1 MLKAGGGYLVGV
13 SVRVFY
19 TQPTVSP
26 QIPDQ
31 RKAAAVKNNNSSI
44 GFHLLSCGS
53 DENMP

>member
-1 MLKAGGGYLVGV
+1 MLKAGGGYLIGV
-13 SVRVFY
+13 RVRVFY
-19 TQPTVSP
+19 TQPTVSL

-31 RKAAAVKNNNSSI
+31 RKAATVKNNNSSI